1 MPVPGAVAGAQV
13 AVAET
18 EVEAEAETDAAR
30 AVAEVE
36 AGGGSGN
43 GSQYPVLAYEF
54 CLDCRQHKYFENE
67 RPLGGSN
74 ASQRGSVGSAAQ
86 SQRSKKNAEKHSIH
100 LGAVA
105 AALPLSLLSPAEL
118 LVKICE
124 FVR

>member
-1 MPVPGAVAGAQV
+1 MARAEVVAEQAEAGAAVAV

-18 EVEAEAETDAAR
+18 EAAG
-30 AVAEVE
+30 AVA
-36 AGGGSGN
+36 N
-43 GSQYPVLAYEF
+43 GSQYPVLAYES

-74 ASQRGSVGSAAQ
+74 ASQRGSAAQ

-105 AALPLSLLSPAEL
+105 AALPLSLPLGCAEP
-118 LVKICE
+118 C
-124 FVR
+124 

>member
-1 MPVPGAVAGAQV
+1 MAVPVPGAVAGA
-13 AVAET
+13 
-18 EVEAEAETDAAR
+18 EAEAEIDAAR

-36 AGGGSGN
+36 AKRGSGN

-74 ASQRGSVGSAAQ
+74 ASQRGSAAQ

-105 AALPLSLLSPAEL
+105 AALPLCRCRCHWAALSPAEL
-118 LVKICE
+118 SCW
-124 FVR
+124 

>member
-1 MPVPGAVAGAQV
+1 MAVPVPGAVAGA
-13 AVAET
+13 
-18 EVEAEAETDAAR
+18 EAEAEIDAAR

-36 AGGGSGN
+36 AETEAGGGCGN

-105 AALPLSLLSPAEL
+105 AALPLCRCRCHWAALSPAEL
-118 LVKICE
+118 SCW
-124 FVR
+124 

>member
-1 MPVPGAVAGAQV
+1 MPVPGAVAGAV
-13 AVAET
+13 
-18 EVEAEAETDAAR
+18 AEAETDAAR

-36 AGGGSGN
+36 AETEAGGGCGN

-105 AALPLSLLSPAEL
+105 AALPLCRCHWVALSPAEL
-118 LVKICE
+118 SCW
-124 FVR
+124 

>member
-1 MPVPGAVAGAQV
+1 MAVPVPGAVAG
-13 AVAET
+13 
-18 EVEAEAETDAAR
+18 AEAETDAAR

-105 AALPLSLLSPAEL
+105 AALPLCRCRCHWAALSPAEL
-118 LVKICE
+118 SCW
-124 FVR
+124 